1 VNGKVACRSLANY
14 GGDGQAE
21 VDGKKWE
28 TISSYTPCHDPIKV
42 AKGDKVVL
50 SSEYDLTKHRL

>member
-1 VNGKVACRSLANY
+1 MANY
-14 GGDGQAE
+14 GGDGQVE

-28 TISSYTPCHDPIKV
+28 TISSYTPCNDPIKV

-50 SSEYDLTKHRL
+50 SSLYDLTKHRL